1 MFNSGIF
8 RFIRIN
14 SLFWK
19 IFLAFWLASMLVMV
33 ATTYVVI
40 EMSELTRHKERHREY
55 IERIAGF
62 IVGEY
67 EQEGSRTVRPPL
79 FMAREFRRIRS
90 LTILDPYGEVI
101 FSRGHGP
108 KNERSELRI
117 TIVGDSGKSYTAIT
131 RQIRAP
137 RFVMDAIHRLNY
149 LRFVLISVA
158 SGLVSL
164 LLTWMITR
172 PLKKLGVLS
181 QKFSH
186 GDLQTRVDEKLLN
199 RGDEIGD
206 LAREFNLMAEN
217 ISHSIELQQQLL
229 HDVSHELRAP
239 LARLQAAA
247 ALVEQHHAA
256 SDPEVTQRIDMECQR
271 MDSLIQQILDYSRL
285 QESPLSPEKVDL
297 VQLLEALVED
307 VRYEYEA
314 RPIRF
319 NKPQKQLV
327 TYADPDLLR
336 RALENILRNACKH
349 TPPQTPVEVELLET
363 PKEINIFIRDEGPGV
378 SAEEENILTTPF
390 YRGGN
395 IMHADGFGLG
405 LSIAKRAIEK
415 HSGVLII
422 SNRKQGG
429 LEVTIRLPVG
439 HPPKSSGRVSRT
451 PSSGS
456 PN

>member
-1 MFNSGIF
+1 MFNKGIF

-40 EMSELTRHKERHREY
+40 EMSELNRHKERHRERV
-55 IERIAGF
+55 EQIASF
-62 IVGEY
+62 IIGEY
-67 EQEGSRTVRPPL
+67 EQEDSRILRPPL
-79 FMAREFRRIRS
+79 FMTREFRRIRS
-90 LTILDPYGEVI
+90 LTILDPHGDVI
-101 FSRGHGP
+101 FSRGHEP
-108 KNERSELRI
+108 KNEHSQLRI
-117 TIVGDSGKSYTAIT
+117 NIVGDSGDSYTAVT
-131 RQIRAP
+131 RQVRAP

-149 LRFVLISVA
+149 LRFVFISLA
-158 SGLVSL
+158 SGLVSF

-186 GDLQTRVDEKLLN
+186 GDLQTRVEKKLLN

-206 LAREFNLMAEN
+206 LAREFNFMAEN

-229 HDVSHELRAP
+229 HDVSHEMRAP

-256 SDPEVTQRIDMECQR
+256 SDPEVTQRIDTECQR
-271 MDSLIQQILDYSRL
+271 MDSLIQKILDYSRL
-285 QESPLSPEKVDL
+285 QETPLSAEKVDL
-297 VQLLEALVED
+297 VQLLGILVED
-307 VRYEYEA
+307 VRYEYES
-314 RPIRF
+314 RPIFF
-319 NKPQKQLV
+319 NNSANKCDIIV
-327 TYADPDLLR
+327 DPDLLR

-349 TPPQTPVEVELLET
+349 TPQETPVEIELQQT
-363 PKEINIFIRDEGPGV
+363 PKEVTISIRDEGPGV
-378 SAEEENILTTPF
+378 KAEEESILTTPF

-405 LSIAKRAIEK
+405 LSIAKRAVER
-415 HSGVLII
+415 HSGTLII

-429 LEVTIRLPVG
+429 LEVVVHLPKPV
-439 HPPKSSGRVSRT
+439 GRVSRIS
-451 PSSGS
+451 PFASS
-456 PN
+456 N

>member
-8 RFIRIN
+8 RIIRIN

-40 EMSELTRHKERHREY
+40 EMSELSRHKERHREH
-55 IERIAGF
+55 IERIASA
-62 IVGEY
+62 IVDEY
-67 EQEGSRTVRPPL
+67 EQEDSGTAHPPL

-90 LTILDPYGEVI
+90 LTIVDPHGEVI
-101 FSRGHGP
+101 FSRGHGA
-108 KNERSELRI
+108 KKERSELRI

-158 SGLVSL
+158 SGLVSF

-186 GDLQTRVDEKLLN
+186 GDLQTRVDEKLLQ

-256 SDPEVTQRIDMECQR
+256 SDPEVTQRIDTECQR

-285 QESPLSPEKVDL
+285 QETSLSPEKVD
-297 VQLLEALVED
+297 VIQLLEDLVGD
-307 VRYEYEA
+307 VRYEYES
-314 RPIRF
+314 RPVHLH
-319 NKPQKQLV
+319 KPDSKIDIN
-327 TYADPDLLR
+327 ADPDLLR

-349 TPPQTPVEVELLET
+349 TPPETAVEIELQES
-363 PKEINIFIRDEGPGV
+363 PKEIGIFIRDEGPGV
-378 SAEEENILTTPF
+378 NAEEESILAMPF

-395 IMHADGFGLG
+395 IMHTDGFGLG

-415 HSGVLII
+415 HAGTLTI

-429 LEVTIRLPVG
+429 LEVAIKLPAG
-439 HPPKSSGRVSRT
+439 HLLKSSGRAGRT
-451 PSSGS
+451 SPSGS

>member
-1 MFNSGIF
+1 MFNNRIF
-8 RFIRIN
+8 RIN

-40 EMSELTRHKERHREY
+40 EMSELSRHKEKHQER
-55 IERIAGF
+55 IERIASF

-67 EQEGSRTVRPPL
+67 EQEDSRILRPPP
-79 FMAREFRRIRS
+79 FMAREFHRIRS
-90 LTILDPYGEVI
+90 LTIVDPSGEVI
-101 FSRGHGP
+101 FSRGRDPEH
-108 KNERSELRI
+108 KRSELRI
-117 TIVGDSGKSYTAIT
+117 TVIGDSGKSYTAIT

-149 LRFVLISVA
+149 LRFILISLA

-186 GDLQTRVDEKLLN
+186 GDLQTRVDEKLLH

-247 ALVEQHHAA
+247 ALVEQRNAA
-256 SDPEVTQRIDMECQR
+256 SDPEVTQRIDTECQR

-285 QESPLSPEKVDL
+285 QETPLSPEKLDL
-297 VQLLEALVED
+297 VQLLEDLVDD
-307 VRYEYEA
+307 VRYEYES

-319 NKPQKQLV
+319 NKPDSKIDIN
-327 TYADPDLLR
+327 ADPDLLR
-336 RALENILRNACKH
+336 RAVENILRNACKH
-349 TPPQTPVEVELLET
+349 TPPETPVEILLQET
-363 PKEINIFIRDEGPGV
+363 HKEISIAIRDEGPGV
-378 SAEEENILTTPF
+378 KTEEENILATPF

-415 HSGVLII
+415 HSGALTIA
-422 SNRKQGG
+422 NRKEGG
-429 LEVTIRLPVG
+429 LEVTIRL
-439 HPPKSSGRVSRT
+439 SINST
-451 PSSGS
+451 P
-456 PN
+456 

>member
-1 MFNSGIF
+1 MFNSGLF
-8 RFIRIN
+8 RIIRIN

-19 IFLAFWLASMLVMV
+19 IFLAFWLASILVMV

-40 EMSELTRHKERHREY
+40 EMSELSRHKERHRER
-55 IERIAGF
+55 IEQIASF

-67 EQEGSRTVRPPL
+67 EQEDSRILRPPP
-79 FMAREFRRIRS
+79 FMTREFHRIHS
-90 LTILDPYGEVI
+90 LTILDPRGDVI
-101 FSRGHGP
+101 FSRGRDP

-117 TIVGDSGKSYTAIT
+117 TIVGDSGNTYTAIT

-149 LRFVLISVA
+149 LRFVLISLA
-158 SGLVSL
+158 SGVVSF

-247 ALVEQHHAA
+247 ALVEQHNAA

-285 QESPLSPEKVDL
+285 QETPLSPEKVDP
-297 VQLLEALVED
+297 VQLLEDLVED
-307 VRYEYEA
+307 VHYEYES
-314 RPIRF
+314 RPILF
-319 NKPQKQLV
+319 HKPDSKV
-327 TYADPDLLR
+327 DINADPDLLR

-349 TPPQTPVEVELLET
+349 TPPETPVEIELQET
-363 PKEINIFIRDEGPGV
+363 QKELSIVIRDEGPGV
-378 SAEEENILTTPF
+378 KADEENILTTPF

-415 HSGVLII
+415 HSGTLTI

-429 LEVTIRLPVG
+429 LEVTVYLPKPVG
-439 HPPKSSGRVSRT
+439 RT
-451 PSSGS
+451 DK
-456 PN
+456 